1 MTWNSLKFNKKSIY
15 MSEFKSQIMPL
26 EEEAR
31 LLDYLIVIAKH
42 KRMICY
48 TVTAVT
54 LLTYLILFVLPNKYT
69 STALLLPPQQNLTL
83 SAQLLDSLGGS
94 SQLAKETA
102 GGAGGF
108 ATMLGLKTPADL
120 YVGMLKSNPIF
131 DRIIDRFDL
140 RKVYGKTYI
149 EDVRKRLGNRA
160 VIGSGKDGIIS
171 IEVTDTDPQRAAAI
185 ANAFMEELGNLLQK
199 MAISEATDR
208 STFLAKERTLSLQ
221 RLIKAEEG
229 LRTFSEQSDVLQID
243 AQTKGMLEYV
253 ASLRASIDSKEVQ
266 LQVLRRR
273 ATPINPELVQL
284 ETEIKGLKGKLKDC
298 DSKDSQLCGTSMI
311 GTSRVPSLGLEYMRL
326 FRETK
331 FQEGLYQL
339 YCKLVELSRLDE
351 VRNTSVVQVVGYAKQ
366 PEKRSNIRAVPA
378 LLAGIATL
386 VIMIIMAFVLEYY
399 RGIRTNEEITRRWA
413 ILRNYMKIRRS

>member
-1 MTWNSLKFNKKSIY
+1 
-15 MSEFKSQIMPL
+15 MSEFKSQIMPS

-48 TVTAVT
+48 TVVVVT
-54 LLTYLILFVLPNKYT
+54 LLTYLILFVLPNKFT

-83 SAQLLDSLGGS
+83 SAQVLDTLGGS
-94 SQLAKETA
+94 AQLAKETA

-120 YVGMLKSNPIF
+120 YVGMLKSDPIF
-131 DRIIDRFDL
+131 DRIIDRFNL
-140 RKVYGKTYI
+140 RELYDKTYI
-149 EDVRKRLGNRA
+149 EDVRKKLDKNA
-160 VIGSGKDGIIS
+160 VIGTGKDGIIS
-171 IEVTDTDPQRAAAI
+171 IAVTDTDRKRAAAM

-199 MAISEATDR
+199 MAVSEATDR
-208 STFLAKERTLSLQ
+208 SAFLTKERNLSLQ
-221 RLIKAEEG
+221 RLIKAEEE
-229 LRTFSEQSDVLQID
+229 LRTFSEKSDVLQID

-253 ASLRASIDSKEVQ
+253 AALRAAIDSKEVQ

-284 ETEIKGLKGKLKDC
+284 ETEIKGLKEKLQGC
-298 DSKDSQLCGTSMI
+298 DSKDSQLCGASMI

-339 YCKLVELSRLDE
+339 YCKLLELSRLDE

-366 PEKRSNIRAVPA
+366 PEKRSNLRALPA
-378 LLAGIATL
+378 LLAGFATL

-399 RGIRTNEEITRRWA
+399 RGIRTNDEITRRWA
-413 ILRNYMKIRRS
+413 ILRNYIKIRGS

>member
-1 MTWNSLKFNKKSIY
+1 
-15 MSEFKSQIMPL
+15 MSEDQSQIMPS

-42 KRMICY
+42 KRMIFY
-48 TVTAVT
+48 PVAAVT
-54 LLTYLILFVLPNKYT
+54 LLTFVILLVLPNKYT
-69 STALLLPPQQNLTL
+69 SKALLLPPQQNLTL
-83 SAQLLDSLGGS
+83 SAQLLEALGGS

-120 YVGMLKSNPIF
+120 YVGILRSNPIF

-140 RKVYGKTYI
+140 RKVYSKRYI
-149 EDVRKRLGNRA
+149 EDVRKKLDKNA
-160 VIGSGKDGIIS
+160 VIGTGKDGIIA
-171 IEVTDTDPQRAAAI
+171 IEVTDTDPQRAAAM
-185 ANAFMEELGNLLQK
+185 ANAFMEELDSLLQK

-208 STFLAKERTLSLQ
+208 STFLTKERTLALQ
-221 RLIKAEEG
+221 RLIKAEEK
-229 LRTFSEQSDVLQID
+229 LRIFSEQSDVLQID
-243 AQTKGMLEYV
+243 TQTKGMLQYV

-266 LQVLRRR
+266 LEVLRQR
-273 ATPINPELVQL
+273 ATPINPELVKL
-284 ETEIKGLKGKLKDC
+284 ETEIKGLKEKLQDC
-298 DSKDSQLCGTSMI
+298 ESKDSQLCGQSMI
-311 GTSRVPSLGLEYMRL
+311 GTSRVPLLGLEYMRL

-351 VRNTSVVQVVGYAKQ
+351 ARKTSVVQVVGYAKP
-366 PEKRSNIRAVPA
+366 PEKRSNSRAVPV

-386 VIMIIMAFVLEYY
+386 VMMIIMVFFLEYH
-399 RGIRTNEEITRRWA
+399 RGIRTNDEITKRWA
-413 ILRNYMKIRRS
+413 ILRDYMKIRRS